1 MDSEVMES
9 PEVTSKIIGD
19 LPNTYVFTKV
29 RFYDKLHIL
38 VCRHLQ
44 RAFWSVRPTDC
55 LWPS

>member
-29 RFYDKLHIL
+29 RFYDKLHTG
-38 VCRHLQ
+38 VGTCRKPFGQ
-44 RAFWSVRPTDC
+44 
-55 LWPS
+55 

>member
-38 VCRHLQ
+38 V
-44 RAFWSVRPTDC
+44 
-55 LWPS
+55 